1 MCRRLGA
8 SVDWTREAFTL
19 SPELSRA
26 VTEAFVRLFDRGL
39 IYRDTRLVSWCPYL
53 KTALSDIEVDTE
65 DIDKPIHIRVPG
77 YDKTVE
83 VGMLWYFVY
92 PVANIPQTQI
102 QVATTRI
109 ETMLGDVAVAV
120 NPDDQRYNVRINS

>member
-1 MCRRLGA
+1 MNPQ
-8 SVDWTREAFTL
+8 L
-19 SPELSRA
+19 SKA
-26 VTEAFVRLFDRGL
+26 VTEAFVQLFDRGL

-65 DIDKPIHIRVPG
+65 DIDRPSRIRVPG
-77 YDKTVE
+77 HDKTVE

-92 PVANIPQTQI
+92 PIQDMPATFL

-120 NPDDQRYNVRINS
+120 NPNDKRYAVSCESLMTCLMSLLRFF